1 MALNESFVKTV
12 VFVGSSVPE
21 RRLLGTGFIAA
32 VPAGETE
39 ADGDYAF
46 VVTASHVVRSSTA
59 TFVTVRSHDGEIT
72 DLIPGDWVFHPKE
85 DVAVASINADPVK
98 KYDIVAVPEKMFA
111 DKSDHKPVLGEDL
124 YFVGLLGQIETMGQA
139 NTPMVRTGTLGALY
153 QQDVPMIEPPNTR
166 RALQGHLIDCRS
178 FGGFSGSPC
187 FMHLVRSTGETKNFG
202 LKYSETYSILLGM
215 IGGHFDHRTSVL
227 LPDESGKLSIPT
239 SAGVGVVY
247 PVEIIRETLELAL
260 SEDDIDG
267 VPEVSA

>member
-1 MALNESFVKTV
+1 MRRD
-12 VFVGSSVPE
+12 
-21 RRLLGTGFIAA
+21 RRLLGTGFIVA

-39 ADGDYAF
+39 AEGDYAL

-59 TFVTVRSHDGEIT
+59 TFVTVRAHGGEIV
-72 DLIPGDWVFHPKE
+72 DLTVADWIFHPTE
-85 DVAVASINADPVK
+85 DIAVASVNADPA
-98 KYDIVAVPEKMFA
+98 KYDIVAVPEKIFV
-111 DKSDHKPVLGEDL
+111 DKSEHKPVLGEDL

-187 FMHLVRSTGETKNFG
+187 FMHLMRSTGETKNFG
-202 LKYSETYSILLGM
+202 LRYPETYSVLLGM
-215 IGGHFDHRTSVL
+215 VGGHFDHRTSVL
-227 LPDESGKLSIPT
+227 LPDASGKLSIPT

-247 PVEIIRETLELAL
+247 PAEIIRETLELAM
-260 SEDDIDG
+260 SEDDATG
-267 VPEVSA
+267 AT